1 MSLTRGDIRG
11 VVGIVPTPAT
21 SDAASWCAENT
32 VNTSETETMIEEV
45 LDAGIEF
52 VMSTGTFGECAS
64 LTHDEWLTFTTTVA
78 QAVRSRVPFFAG
90 VTTLN
95 TRDTISRCRQA
106 IAAGADGLFVGR
118 PMWLPLDDD
127 GVVRYYRDITEAL
140 PGVPIVVYDNPAAF
154 KGKISVEAY
163 LKLADLPEIVAT
175 KHAGGAT
182 LERDI
187 QAIGDKVAVLPLDSD
202 WCAAARRSP
211 ELVTACWSGNV
222 ACAPAPLAA
231 LSRAVLSR
239 DWKAAEAISAK
250 VNWALAPQFGGD
262 MSRFMDYS
270 IPVGRARF
278 RAAGLID
285 PGPSRPPYTDAPAD
299 MIAGGEET
307 GRRWAELER
316 EYSGRLRTEA
326 VSS

>member
-1 MSLTRGDIRG
+1 MTLTRADVRG

-21 SDAASWCAENT
+21 SDAGSWRAENT

-45 LDAGIEF
+45 IGAGIEF

-64 LTHDEWLTFTTTVA
+64 LTHDEWLTFTKCIAKV
-78 QAVRSRVPFFAG
+78 VRGRVPFFAG

-95 TRDTISRCRQA
+95 TRDTISRGRQA
-106 IAAGADGLFVGR
+106 IQAGADGLFVGR
-118 PMWLPLDDD
+118 PMWLPLDDEAI
-127 GVVRYYRDITEAL
+127 VRFYSDLTEAL

-163 LKLADLPEIVAT
+163 QKLAELPEIVAT
-175 KHAGGAT
+175 KHAGGPT
-182 LERDI
+182 LQRDI
-187 QAIGDKVAVLPLDSD
+187 EAVGDRVAVLPLDSD
-202 WCAAARRSP
+202 WYAAAKRFP
-211 ELVTACWSGNV
+211 ELATACWSGNV
-222 ACAPAPLAA
+222 ACAPSPLAA

-239 DWKAAEAISAK
+239 DWDAAAAISEK
-250 VNWALAPQFGGD
+250 VNWALKPQFGGD

-307 GRRWAELER
+307 GRRWAQLER
-316 EYSGRLRTEA
+316 EYRNTR
-326 VSS
+326 

>member
-1 MSLTRGDIRG
+1 MTLTRGDIRG

-21 SDAASWCAENT
+21 DDAGSWRAGNT
-32 VNTSETETMIEEV
+32 VNTSETEKMIEEV
-45 LDAGIEF
+45 IGAGIEF

-64 LTHDEWLTFTTTVA
+64 LTHDEWLTFTTCIAKV
-78 QAVRSRVPFFAG
+78 VRGRVPYFAG

-95 TRDTISRCRQA
+95 TRDTISLGRQA
-106 IAAGADGLFVGR
+106 IHVGADGLFVGR

-127 GVVRYYRDITEAL
+127 GIVRFYTDLTEAL

-163 LKLADLPEIVAT
+163 KKLAELPEIVAT
-175 KHAGGAT
+175 KHAGGPT
-182 LERDI
+182 LDRDI

-202 WCAAARRSP
+202 WYGAAKRFPDLA
-211 ELVTACWSGNV
+211 TACWSGNV
-222 ACAPAPLAA
+222 ACAPSPLAA

-239 DWKAAEAISAK
+239 NWDAAAAISEK
-250 VNWALAPQFGGD
+250 VNWALKPQFGGD

-307 GRRWAELER
+307 DRRWAQLER
-316 EYSGRLRTEA
+316 EYRDKR
-326 VSS
+326 

>member
-1 MSLTRGDIRG
+1 MTITRADVKG

-21 SDAASWCAENT
+21 SDADSWRASNT
-32 VNTSETETMIEEV
+32 INTPETEKMVEAV
-45 LDAGIEF
+45 VGAGIEV

-64 LTHDEWLTFTTTVA
+64 LTHNEWLCFTDCVA
-78 QAVRSRVPFFAG
+78 NAVAGRVPFFAG

-95 TRDTISRCRQA
+95 TRDTIARGCEA
-106 IAAGADGLFVGR
+106 LAAGADGLFIGR
-118 PMWLPLDDD
+118 PMWLPLDDAAI
-127 GVVRYYRDITEAL
+127 VRFYRDICEAL
-140 PGVPIVVYDNPAAF
+140 PGVPVVIYDNPAAF

-163 LKLADLPEIVAT
+163 QQLAALPEIVAT
-175 KHAGGAT
+175 KHAGGPT
-182 LERDI
+182 LVRDI
-187 QAIGDKVAVLPLDSD
+187 EAVGDRVAVLPLDCD
-202 WCAAARRSP
+202 WYDAARRFP
-211 ELVTACWSGNV
+211 EQATACWSGNV
-222 ACAPAPLAA
+222 ACAPSPLAA

-239 DWKAAEAISAK
+239 DWATAETISKK

-278 RAAGLID
+278 RGAGLID

-307 GRRWAELER
+307 GRRWAELEKEFR
-316 EYSGRLRTEA
+316 ATL
-326 VSS
+326 

>member
-1 MSLTRGDIRG
+1 MSLSRADIRG

-21 SDAASWCAENT
+21 SDASSWRADNT
-32 VNTSETETMIEEV
+32 VNTSETEKMIEEV
-45 LDAGIEF
+45 LGAGIEF

-64 LTHDEWLTFTTTVA
+64 LTHDEWLTFTTCIAKV
-78 QAVRSRVPFFAG
+78 VRGRVPFFAG

-95 TRDTISRCRQA
+95 TRDTISRGRQA
-106 IAAGADGLFVGR
+106 IHAGAEGLFVGR

-127 GVVRYYRDITEAL
+127 GIVRFYSDLAEAL

-163 LKLADLPEIVAT
+163 QKLAELPEIVAT
-175 KHAGGAT
+175 KHAGGPT
-182 LERDI
+182 LDRDI

-202 WCAAARRSP
+202 WCGAAKRFPDLA
-211 ELVTACWSGNV
+211 TACWSGNV
-222 ACAPAPLAA
+222 ACAPSPLAA

-239 DWKAAEAISAK
+239 DWDAAAAISEK
-250 VNWALAPQFGGD
+250 VNWALKPQFGGD

-307 GRRWAELER
+307 GRRWAKLER
-316 EYSGRLRTEA
+316 EYRSNR
-326 VSS
+326 

>member
-1 MSLTRGDIRG
+1 MNLTRADIRG

-21 SDAASWCAENT
+21 SDAGSWRAENT
-32 VNTSETETMIEEV
+32 VNTAETEKMIEAV
-45 LDAGIEF
+45 IGAGIEF

-64 LTHDEWLTFTTTVA
+64 LTHDEWLTVTTCIA
-78 QAVRSRVPFFAG
+78 KAVRGRVPFFAG

-95 TRDTISRCRQA
+95 TRDIISRGRQA
-106 IAAGADGLFVGR
+106 IHAGADGLFVGR

-127 GVVRYYRDITEAL
+127 AIVRFYTDLTEAL

-154 KGKISVEAY
+154 KGKISVETY
-163 LKLADLPEIVAT
+163 QKLAELPEIVAT
-175 KHAGGAT
+175 KHAGGPT
-182 LERDI
+182 LDRDI

-202 WCAAARRSP
+202 WYGAAERFPDLA
-211 ELVTACWSGNV
+211 TACWSGNV
-222 ACAPAPLAA
+222 ACAPSPLAD

-239 DWKAAEAISAK
+239 DWDVAAAISEK
-250 VNWALAPQFGGD
+250 VNWALKPQFGGD

-285 PGPSRPPYTDAPAD
+285 PGPSRPPYTEAPPD

-307 GRRWAELER
+307 GRRWAQLEH
-316 EYSGRLRTEA
+316 EYRNVR
-326 VSS
+326 

>member
-1 MSLTRGDIRG
+1 MSFSRADIRG

-21 SDAASWCAENT
+21 SDAGSWRAEDT
-32 VNTSETETMIEEV
+32 VNTAETEKMIEAV
-45 LDAGIEF
+45 IGAGIEF

-64 LTHDEWLTFTTTVA
+64 LTHDEWLTFTTCIAKV
-78 QAVRSRVPFFAG
+78 VRGRAPFFAG

-95 TRDTISRCRQA
+95 TRDTIFLGRQA
-106 IAAGADGLFVGR
+106 IQAGADGLFVGR

-127 GVVRYYRDITEAL
+127 AIVRFYSDLTEAL
-140 PGVPIVVYDNPAAF
+140 PGVPVVVYDNPAAF

-163 LKLADLPEIVAT
+163 QRLAELPDIVAT
-175 KHAGGAT
+175 KHAGGPT

-187 QAIGDKVAVLPLDSD
+187 EAVGDKVAVLPLDSD
-202 WCAAARRSP
+202 WYAAARRFP
-211 ELVTACWSGNV
+211 GLATACWSGNV
-222 ACAPAPLAA
+222 ACAPAPLVA
-231 LSRAVLSR
+231 LSRAVLLR
-239 DWKAAEAISAK
+239 DWDAASAISEK
-250 VNWALAPQFGGD
+250 VNWALKPQFGDD

-307 GRRWAELER
+307 GRRWAQLER
-316 EYSGRLRTEA
+316 EYHSDR
-326 VSS
+326 

>member
-1 MSLTRGDIRG
+1 MTLTRADIRG

-21 SDAASWCAENT
+21 SDAGSWRAENT

-45 LDAGIEF
+45 IGAGIEF

-64 LTHDEWLTFTTTVA
+64 LTHDEWLAITTCIARV
-78 QAVRSRVPFFAG
+78 VRGRVPFFAG

-95 TRDTISRCRQA
+95 TRDTISRARQA

-118 PMWLPLDDD
+118 PMWLPLDDAAI
-127 GVVRYYRDITEAL
+127 VRFYSDLTEAL
-140 PGVPIVVYDNPAAF
+140 PGIPVVVYDNPAAF

-163 LKLADLPEIVAT
+163 QKLAELPEIVAT
-175 KHAGGAT
+175 KHAGGPT

-187 QAIGDKVAVLPLDSD
+187 EAIGAKVAVLPLDSD
-202 WCAAARRSP
+202 WYGAARRFP
-211 ELVTACWSGNV
+211 GLATACWSGNV
-222 ACAPAPLAA
+222 ACAPSPLAA

-239 DWKAAEAISAK
+239 DWDAAAAISEK
-250 VNWALAPQFGGD
+250 VNWALKPQFGGD

-285 PGPSRPPYTDAPAD
+285 PGPSRLPYTDAPAD

-307 GRRWAELER
+307 GRRWAQLER
-316 EYSGRLRTEA
+316 EYRNKR
-326 VSS
+326 

>member
-1 MSLTRGDIRG
+1 MTLTRADIRG

-21 SDAASWCAENT
+21 SDAGSWRAENT

-45 LDAGIEF
+45 IGAGIEF

-64 LTHDEWLTFTTTVA
+64 LTHDEWLTFTKCIA
-78 QAVRSRVPFFAG
+78 KAVRGRVPFFAG

-95 TRDTISRCRQA
+95 TRDTISRGRHA
-106 IAAGADGLFVGR
+106 IQAGADGLFVGR
-118 PMWLPLDDD
+118 PMWLPLDDEAI
-127 GVVRYYRDITEAL
+127 VRFYSDLAEAL

-163 LKLADLPEIVAT
+163 QKLADLPEIVAT
-175 KHAGGAT
+175 KHAGGPT

-187 QAIGDKVAVLPLDSD
+187 EAVGDRVAVLPLDSD
-202 WCAAARRSP
+202 WYAAAKRFP
-211 ELVTACWSGNV
+211 ELATACWSGNV
-222 ACAPAPLAA
+222 ACAPSPLAA
-231 LSRAVLSR
+231 LSGAVLAR
-239 DWKAAEAISAK
+239 DWDAAAAISEK

-307 GRRWAELER
+307 GRRWAQLER
-316 EYSGRLRTEA
+316 EYRNKR
-326 VSS
+326 

>member
-1 MSLTRGDIRG
+1 MTITRADIAG

-21 SDAASWCAENT
+21 NDAGSWRAVNT
-32 VNTSETETMIEEV
+32 VNTAETEKMIEEV
-45 LDAGIEF
+45 IGADIEF

-64 LTHDEWLTFTTTVA
+64 LTHDEWLTVTTCIAEVIRGRA
-78 QAVRSRVPFFAG
+78 PFFAG

-95 TRDTISRCRQA
+95 TRDTISRGREA
-106 IAAGADGLFVGR
+106 IQAGADGLFVGR

-127 GVVRYYRDITEAL
+127 AIVRFYRDLTEAL
-140 PGVPIVVYDNPAAF
+140 PGVPVVVYDNPAAF

-175 KHAGGAT
+175 KHAGGPA

-187 QAIGDKVAVLPLDSD
+187 RAIGDKVAVLPLDSD
-202 WCAAARRSP
+202 WYGAARRFP
-211 ELVTACWSGNV
+211 VLATACWSGNV
-222 ACAPAPLAA
+222 ACAPSPLAA
-231 LSRAVLSR
+231 LSRAIRSR
-239 DWKAAEAISAK
+239 DWDTAAAISEK

-270 IPVGRARF
+270 IPLGRARF

-299 MIAGGEET
+299 MVAGGAET
-307 GRRWAELER
+307 GRRWAQLEC
-316 EYSGRLRTEA
+316 EYRGTR
-326 VSS
+326 